1 MLNSYASPGKIR
13 REVASLIRPPNR
25 EPVSQSARR
34 LLHVEQGGSM
44 VPWDGDLVPYIHE
57 PMDCLKSRLYSSVI
71 FAGPARTSKTVSLID
86 GWICDTIV
94 NNPADFL
101 LVQISQEKAAEYSK
115 KRLGREFNASP
126 EIQQKLSPR
135 AHDNNVHDKLFKV
148 GNFLKI
154 GWPSKNIFASSDWKY
169 VAITDYDRIP
179 LNVDSEGSAFLLA
192 SKRTQTFMSS
202 GMTLAEGSPGFYIT
216 DPTYRPATAHEAPPT
231 HGILSLYNQGDRRLF
246 YWQCPDCG
254 EWFEPDFPLLQWD
267 RDIADPSLASKEVFL
282 CCPHCGSLHSE
293 HKRMTG
299 GKSLKMTLNTSGL
312 WIPEGCQA
320 DQNGVISG
328 SRRDTRVASFWQKGP
343 TAAFQTWNQLVYKYL
358 SALEQYEKTGDLNDL
373 QTTVN
378 TDQGKAFTPP
388 RNQDRSSSKLM
399 ERRTDLGV
407 RVVPDWARFLTAAVD
422 VQAGAKT
429 ARFDVAVLAWG
440 PDLEHQV
447 IDRFSIQKS
456 KRLHSD
462 DPDKFVRVNPAAYL
476 EDWELLIEK
485 VITKSYELED
495 GSGRRMPVMLT
506 SCDSGGEDG
515 VTDNAYEFYR
525 MIKREGLARKFM
537 LIKGRGTGPMILK
550 SYPDNTKRSDRKT
563 TVAGDV
569 PVHLLN
575 TDRIKDTVSASL
587 EREQPGRRYVRFP
600 DWLPESFFDE
610 LTAEER
616 GSDGKW
622 RKISKRNESL
632 DLFVYNWACIYE
644 KKAERIDWD
653 NPPAW
658 AVPIAESAELITS
671 HGETVAPP
679 KRRRRR
685 ASI

>member
-1 MLNSYASPGKIR
+1 M
-13 REVASLIRPPNR
+13 V
-25 EPVSQSARR
+25 ARR
-34 LLHVEQGGSM
+34 L
-44 VPWDGDLVPYIHE
+44 PNRP
-57 PMDCLKSRLYSSVI
+57 
-71 FAGPARTSKTVSLID
+71 
-86 GWICDTIV
+86 
-94 NNPADFL
+94 
-101 LVQISQEKAAEYSK
+101 
-115 KRLGREFNASP
+115 KRHRH
-126 EIQQKLSPR
+126 R
-135 AHDNNVHDKLFKV
+135 
-148 GNFLKI
+148 
-154 GWPSKNIFASSDWKY
+154 W
-169 VAITDYDRIP
+169 
-179 LNVDSEGSAFLLA
+179 
-192 SKRTQTFMSS
+192 
-202 GMTLAEGSPGFYIT
+202 
-216 DPTYRPATAHEAPPT
+216 
-231 HGILSLYNQGDRRLF
+231 
-246 YWQCPDCG
+246 
-254 EWFEPDFPLLQWD
+254 
-267 RDIADPSLASKEVFL
+267 
-282 CCPHCGSLHSE
+282 
-293 HKRMTG
+293 
-299 GKSLKMTLNTSGL
+299 
-312 WIPEGCQA
+312 
-320 DQNGVISG
+320 
-328 SRRDTRVASFWQKGP
+328 RRDTHIASFWQKGP
-343 TAAFQTWNQLVYKYL
+343 TAAFQTWNELVYKYL
-358 SALEQYEKTGDLNDL
+358 AALAQYEQTGNLEDL
-373 QTTVN
+373 QATVN
-378 TDQGKAFTPP
+378 TDQGKPFTPP

-476 EDWELLIEK
+476 EDWELLIDK

-525 MIKREGLARKFM
+525 LIKREGLARKFM

-569 PVHLLN
+569 PVYLLN